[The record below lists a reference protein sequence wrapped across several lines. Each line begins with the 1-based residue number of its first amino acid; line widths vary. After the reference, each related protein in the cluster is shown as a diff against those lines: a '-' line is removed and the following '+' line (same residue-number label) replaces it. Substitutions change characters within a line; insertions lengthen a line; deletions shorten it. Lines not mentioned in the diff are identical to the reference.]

1 MRIYFWGWILRVA
14 QKRTIKGAWQTWVPA
29 LLGDSGFSHRNCW
42 GPRPLDPRE
51 AKTHSLESP
60 LASDSRPPMSGL
72 LWSLINLLTF
82 LISAVLWV
90 HKCICFILY
99 YLLCTYVSMLVYHLW
114 LRHCFEAPHPLSLV
128 FCCSLSGER
137 VVVSFCL
144 KGKNP
149 PVLLLLHQL
158 PSLPYPLLPDGL
170 YLGGRWRQCFCLH
183 ALPQKW
189 FYGGWVSFLCS
200 GSIWLRPELPSSS
213 THKPDHLL
221 GPRLMASTPQLLL
234 QTLSAMEAAHR
245 GSEYGPSRCY
255 GTVTNTALGLT

>member
-60 LASDSRPPMSGL
+60 LASDSRLPMSGL

-144 KGKNP
+144 KGKCP

-158 PSLPYPLLPDGL
+158 PSLPYPLLPDGPC
-170 YLGGRWRQCFCLH
+170 LGGRWGSASVSMRYRRSGFMVVGSLSYAVVAYGWDQSFLPHPHTSQITFLVPDWWPLLLNFYCRLYLQWKLPIEAPNM
-183 ALPQKW
+183 ALPGVMVQ
-189 FYGGWVSFLCS
+189 
-200 GSIWLRPELPSSS
+200 LP
-213 THKPDHLL
+213 
-221 GPRLMASTPQLLL
+221 
-234 QTLSAMEAAHR
+234 TLPWA
-245 GSEYGPSRCY
+245 
-255 GTVTNTALGLT
+255 